1 MLSNYNIFT
10 NHSIFIANKMLQ
22 MPAIIGLCLAI
33 TGYLINDLQ
42 C

>member
-1 MLSNYNIFT
+1 MLSNYDVFT
-10 NHSIFIANKMLQ
+10 NQSILIDNKVMQ
-22 MPAIIGLCLAI
+22 MPAIMALYLAI